1 MSDFDV
7 QAFAH
12 KLIGESLFY
21 DDEYGAICSLSLIS
35 EKEKKEF
42 FIAYFLPE
50 ESNFVID
57 KVTAWEDYDPNEEG
71 AIGYALAID
80 TDEHMASKSQDDIA
94 GEVLAL
100 AEKFNLT
107 PSASLF
113 FEDETE

>member
-1 MSDFDV
+1 MSDFDL
-7 QAFAH
+7 QAFTRT
-12 KLIGESLFY
+12 LIGESLFY
-21 DDEYGAICSLSLIS
+21 DDEYGAISNVSLIS
-35 EKEKKEF
+35 EQENKEL

-50 ESNFVID
+50 ESTFVID
-57 KVTAWEDYDPNEEG
+57 KVTDWEDYDPDEEG

-80 TDEHMASKSQDDIA
+80 SEEHMASKSQDDIA
-94 GEVLAL
+94 KEVLAL

>member
-1 MSDFDV
+1 MSNFDI
-7 QAFAH
+7 QAFAS

-21 DDEYGAICSLSLIS
+21 DDEYGAISNVSLIS
-35 EKEKKEF
+35 EDEKKEL

-50 ESNFVID
+50 ETTFVID
-57 KVTAWEDYDPNEEG
+57 KVTAWEEYDPDEDG

-80 TDEHMASKSQDDIA
+80 SDEHMASKSQDDIA
-94 GEVLAL
+94 KEVLAL

-113 FEDETE
+113 FEDETD